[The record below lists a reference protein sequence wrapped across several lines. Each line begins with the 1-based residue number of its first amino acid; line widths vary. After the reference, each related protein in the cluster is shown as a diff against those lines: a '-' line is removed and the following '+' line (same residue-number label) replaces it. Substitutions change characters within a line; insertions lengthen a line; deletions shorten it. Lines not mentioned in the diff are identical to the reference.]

1 MSQVDT
7 TRWYDD
13 NAEGFAERTRTIDLR
28 HLYDKFLAHVTP
40 NGAVLDA
47 GCGSGRDSK
56 AFLERGY
63 RVTAID
69 ASKNMATLAGRYLGR
84 SVAQMRFQD
93 VAWRNQFDGIWAC
106 ASLLHVP
113 KDELPGVFGRLE
125 RALKPGDAL
134 YASFKLGYGERQD
147 AATGRHFTD
156 LTEAEL
162 TELVERSSTL
172 GVLTLWANPDDR
184 PGYDTEWLNVLT
196 RKQP

>member
-1 MSQVDT
+1 MVVDT

-13 NAEGFAERTRTIDLR
+13 NALGFAERTRTIDLG
-28 HLYDKFLAHVTP
+28 HLHDKFLAHVTP
-40 NGAVLDA
+40 NGAILDA

-63 RVTAID
+63 QVTAID
-69 ASKNMATLAGRYLGR
+69 ASKNMATLSGGYLGR

-125 RALKPGDAL
+125 RALKPGGAL

-162 TELVERSSTL
+162 MKLVALLPTL
-172 GVLTLWANPDDR
+172 GVLTLWVNPDDR
-184 PGYDTEWLNVLT
+184 PGYDAEWLNVLM
-196 RKQP
+196 RKQL